1 MYRANLSILILTI
14 ITFILACARQ
24 LPPPGGPVD
33 TIPPE
38 VVETLPV
45 PGATEV
51 PTGTKIE
58 LLFSERMNNQSVE
71 NAVFISPWPS
81 EEIFLKWKGRRLRI
95 DFEDTLKENRTYV
108 LTIGAK
114 SSDLRNNPMKD
125 SFSMAFSTGDKID
138 EGLISGAVY
147 SEGQIEGSLICAYSL
162 QDSSNIDPTRVLADY
177 YTQCNQEGT
186 YQLTYVAPGNYRLF
200 AIRDQDRNRKYTRGI
215 DAIGITVSD
224 VTLMPEQ
231 MSISGIN
238 FQLSVE
244 DTISPKIRSAYA
256 INQTNI
262 VLRFS
267 EEIAEFDESEPIQ
280 YFQIREEDNPEN
292 QLALL
297 SCYQN
302 SLEKSNIFLTTEKQ
316 SPIAYKIVVKNL
328 FDNSHNPL
336 DTLDNW
342 IVFNGIT
349 DADTINPAIVFKSI
363 EDSTT
368 GITMDAEIRF
378 VFSEAM
384 KQESVEN
391 SISMKEQNKQII
403 DGKFAWN
410 NPADVIYLPDS
421 SLKSQTWYWINIVAD
436 SIFDLSGN
444 SLTDSIEAIHFKTL
458 NKDTLTAISGEFI
471 DQQADAKGR
480 IFLTAKG
487 ENNLYNI
494 SIDEPGNYQFDHILP
509 GIYVIKGFRDADSN
523 GVYSYGQA
531 IPFHPAER
539 FFVYP
544 DSIKVRSRW
553 PNEGNTIILK

>member
-1 MYRANLSILILTI
+1 LYRANLSILILTI

-51 PTGTKIE
+51 STGTKIE
-58 LLFSERMNNQSVE
+58 LFFSERMNNQSVE

-138 EGLISGAVY
+138 EGIISGAVY

-267 EEIAEFDESEPIQ
+267 EEIAEFDESDPKQFFKINA
-280 YFQIREEDNPEN
+280 EEKSEIH
-292 QLALL
+292 LSIV

-302 SLEKSNIFLTTEKQ
+302 LLEKSNIFLTTEKQ

-328 FDNSHNPL
+328 FDYSHNPL
-336 DTLDNW
+336 DSLDNW

-421 SLKSQTWYWINIVAD
+421 SLKSQTWYSINVVAD
-436 SIFDLSGN
+436 SIFDLSEN
-444 SLTDSIEAIHFKTL
+444 SLADSIEAIHFKTL

-471 DQQADAKGR
+471 DEQTDARGR
-480 IFLTAKG
+480 IFLSAKG